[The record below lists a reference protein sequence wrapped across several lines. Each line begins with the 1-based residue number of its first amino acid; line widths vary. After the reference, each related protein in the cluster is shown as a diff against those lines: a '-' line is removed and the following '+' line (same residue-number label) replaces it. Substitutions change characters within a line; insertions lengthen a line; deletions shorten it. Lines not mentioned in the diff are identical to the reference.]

1 MSKSKKRVLTEAGV
15 TRETLEQTPARVLTF
30 LMGVATT
37 PTIRSLLRVRGYDKA
52 EHKRGWALLEA
63 LGHRELIT
71 SHTDE
76 EVADAIAEIDNWDEP
91 NIRLIRAGLTRH
103 PNERDQVLDGIT
115 PATGIAAVPNV
126 ATILDRL
133 DALSETAEGRAA
145 LKTLAA
151 RGLDEAE
158 RKRVAALVKLVTSG
172 GPQLSDNHAV
182 AEREAAHVDADEA
195 FVQALLELREW
206 HDEWS
211 EIARLALKRRDH
223 QIRVGIAERRTS
235 GGATDAVAD
244 PTPFLKDPEK
254 SGGSPA
260 KG

>member
-1 MSKSKKRVLTEAGV
+1 MGKSKKRVLTDAGV
-15 TRETLEQTPARVLTF
+15 SRETLEQTPARVLTF

-37 PTIRSLLRVRGYDKA
+37 PTIRSLLRARGYDKA
-52 EHKRGWALLEA
+52 EHARGWALLEA
-63 LGHRELIT
+63 LGHRELGE
-71 SHTDE
+71 SHTNDE
-76 EVADAIAEIDNWDEP
+76 VSGAIAEIDNWDEP

-103 PNERDQVLDGIT
+103 PNERDQVLAGIT

-126 ATILDRL
+126 AKILERL
-133 DALSETAEGRAA
+133 NALSETAEGRAA
-145 LKTLAA
+145 LKTLAT

-158 RKRVAALVKLVTSG
+158 RKRVAALVKLVKNG
-172 GPQLSDNHAV
+172 GAQPSDADV
-182 AEREAAHVDADEA
+182 EAAHVDADEA

-211 EIARLALKRRDH
+211 EIARIVLTRRDH

-235 GGATDAVAD
+235 GAATDAVAD

-254 SGGSPA
+254 SGDSPS